1 MIRVIIAEDHT
12 LVRQGIRALLERSG
26 EVQVVG
32 EAATG
37 EEAVQLTE
45 KEKPDVV
52 VMDLSM
58 PRLDG
63 AQASERILGL
73 SLPTQIIILSM
84 HSDTT
89 MVQQLLRRGVK
100 GYLLKDAVTEEL
112 LLAVRSVSQG
122 KIFLSPTIS
131 DSVISKLITESKIFL
146 SPTISDSVMSLLIS
160 PPDANATTAV
170 DLLTAREREV
180 LQLVSEG
187 HTNNGIAEMLSISV
201 KTVEK
206 HRANLMSK
214 LEVNDLA
221 SLIRESIR
229 LRLIILDE

>member
-1 MIRVIIAEDHT
+1 MIRVIIAEDHN
-12 LVRQGIRALLERSG
+12 LVRQGIRMLLEKSG
-26 EVQVVG
+26 EVVVVA

-37 EEAVQLTE
+37 EEAVQMTE
-45 KEKPDVV
+45 REKPDVV
-52 VMDLSM
+52 VMDLAM

-63 AQASERILGL
+63 AQASERILSL

-112 LLAVRSVSQG
+112 MLAVRSVSQG
-122 KIFLSPTIS
+122 KL
-131 DSVISKLITESKIFL
+131 FL

-160 PPDANATTAV
+160 PPGSRAETAV
-170 DLLTAREREV
+170 DLLTSREREV

-187 HTNNGIAEMLSISV
+187 HTNSAIADILSISV

-206 HRANLMSK
+206 HRANLMTK

-229 LRLIILDE
+229 RGLIMLDE

>member
-1 MIRVIIAEDHT
+1 MIRVIIAEDHN
-12 LVRQGIRALLERSG
+12 LVRQGIRALLEKSG
-26 EVQVVG
+26 EVHVVA

-52 VMDLSM
+52 VMDLAM

-112 LLAVRSVSQG
+112 MLAVRSVSQG

-131 DSVISKLITESKIFL
+131 DSV
-146 SPTISDSVMSLLIS
+146 MSLLIS
-160 PPDANATTAV
+160 PPSSRAETAV

-187 HTNNGIAEMLSISV
+187 HTNSAIADILSISV

-206 HRANLMSK
+206 HRANLMTK

-229 LRLIILDE
+229 RGLIILDE

>member
-1 MIRVIIAEDHT
+1 MIRVIIAEDHN
-12 LVRQGIRALLERSG
+12 LVRQGIRALLEQSG
-26 EVQVVG
+26 DVQVVA

-37 EEAVQLTE
+37 QEAVDLTE
-45 KEKPDVV
+45 QHKPDVV

-63 AQASERILGL
+63 AQAAERIVDMK
-73 SLPTQIIILSM
+73 LPTQVIILSM
-84 HSDTT
+84 YADTT

-112 LLAVRSVSQG
+112 LLAIRSVSQG
-122 KIFLSPTIS
+122 RMFI
-131 DSVISKLITESKIFL
+131 
-146 SPTISDSVMSLLIS
+146 SPTISDSVMTLLLS
-160 PPDANATTAV
+160 PPDATAAHMA
-170 DLLTAREREV
+170 DLLTPREREV
-180 LQLVSEG
+180 LQLVAEG
-187 HTNNGIAEMLSISV
+187 HTNSAIADILSISV

-221 SLIRESIR
+221 SLIREGIKR
-229 LRLIILDE
+229 GLILLDS